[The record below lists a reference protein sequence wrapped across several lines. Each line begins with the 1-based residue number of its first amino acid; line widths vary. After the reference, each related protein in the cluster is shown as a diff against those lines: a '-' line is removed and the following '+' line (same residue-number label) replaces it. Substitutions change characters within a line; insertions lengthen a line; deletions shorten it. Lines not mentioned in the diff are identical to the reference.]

1 MGSFLVDVLSEI
13 RFSFVAECQGDL
25 AGMSIGN
32 GERRNHRT
40 RSGNGWMGGRWGGMT
55 TENLLR
61 KELLERINRLPGA
74 APETE
79 KTPFP

>member
-1 MGSFLVDVLSEI
+1 
-13 RFSFVAECQGDL
+13 
-25 AGMSIGN
+25 
-32 GERRNHRT
+32 
-40 RSGNGWMGGRWGGMT
+40 MT